1 MKKAIKRIISAILAC
16 VTAFSIV
23 PAMAEDDITVTVD
36 GKKLDFD
43 VPPIIENDRTLV
55 PFRAIFEALGAKVE
69 WDGEEQRV
77 LAFKQSGKMSTGAV
91 QTTILLS
98 IGSDSMTKQ
107 VTSFK
112 SKENESGTNEV
123 VSDVT
128 EHKTIS
134 LDTPAKIVNDRTLV
148 PLRAVSEAFDADVQ
162 WDGDARLVTITSA
175 PEPTD
180 APTQAPETTQTP
192 EKQSTLAEKLM
203 AHMPHDRNYMLSPF
217 SLRMALMMA
226 ANGAEGETRKE
237 ILGALNI
244 DEANVGDFND
254 YALSFVEYMENA
266 KQMNSEVADDA
277 HKRPEFA
284 LANSIWLNEDTI
296 PNAEFSKEF
305 EDLIINKYGGTS
317 ERVNNKN
324 AVERVNGW
332 VNEKTNGTINNL
344 IDSSDF
350 LAAIVNAIYMKA
362 QWETQ
367 FPEGATKKNTF
378 TDRNGKKAELD
389 FMEQTG
395 HFYYYENENTEI
407 VRLPYYGG
415 LSAYFIIG
423 DMIDIEHQSFDSGFK
438 TVHVKIPKFRLDS
451 DIDLK
456 DILAELGIKRAFS
469 KDTAQFSPMFENAE
483 AYIDKVIQKTHI
495 DMNEN
500 GTEASAATVVAMAP
514 TSAQVQSTPEPV
526 MEFVA
531 DEPFEFYICDDET
544 GEIFF
549 MGEYAYVE

>member
-1 MKKAIKRIISAILAC
+1 MKKTIKRIISAILAC

-36 GKKLDFD
+36 GKKLEFD
-43 VPPIIENDRTLV
+43 VPPVIQNDRVLV
-55 PFRAIFEALGAKVE
+55 PFRAIFEAYGMEVTWSE
-69 WDGEEQRV
+69 DSQRIDALRV
-77 LAFKQSGKMSTGAV
+77 VGSVYTS
-91 QTTILLS
+91 LS
-98 IGSDSMTKQ
+98 LTIGSDKMK
-107 VTSFK
+107 K
-112 SKENESGTNEV
+112 SVADSNPENPVRPDGIEYI
-123 VSDVT
+123 D
-128 EHKTIS
+128 
-134 LDTPAKIVNDRTLV
+134 LDAPAVIINDRTFI
-148 PLRAVSEAFDADVQ
+148 PLRAVSEALGGVSVD
-162 WDGDARLVTITSA
+162 WDGDTRTVTIRQIPSGGLSIGSS
-175 PEPTD
+175 EPTA
-180 APTQAPETTQTP
+180 APTQAPE
-192 EKQSTLAEKLM
+192 KQATLAEKLM

-237 ILGALNI
+237 ILSALNI
-244 DEANVGDFND
+244 DETNVGDFND

-266 KQMNSEVADDA
+266 KQMNSEVADDE

-284 LANSIWLNEDTI
+284 LANSIWLNEDTL

-305 EDLIINKYGGTS
+305 EDLIVNKYGGTS
-317 ERVNNKN
+317 EKVNNKN

-367 FPEGATKKNTF
+367 FPESATKKDTF

-395 HFYYYENENTEI
+395 NFYYYENENTEI

-438 TVHVKIPKFRLDS
+438 KVHVKIPKFRLDS

-456 DILAELGIKRAFS
+456 DILSEFGIKRAFS
-469 KDTAQFSPMFENAE
+469 KDTAEFSPMFENAE

-500 GTEASAATVVAMAP
+500 GTEASAASVAVMAP
-514 TSAQVQSTPEPV
+514 ICTGPFITTETV

-549 MGEYAYVE
+549 MGEYAFVE